1 MKDIFIVWVER
12 QMLDRYKAIDRIR
25 TGHFIKVFHPDNTDL
40 LYCYYNRYNLIT
52 IPTDMIIEIDGK
64 VGEYR
69 KRHGSYME
77 IIEK

>member
-1 MKDIFIVWVER
+1 MKDIFIAWVER
-12 QMLDRYKAIDRIR
+12 QKLDSYRCIDRVR
-25 TGHFIKVFHPDNTDL
+25 TGHFIKVFQPENTDL
-40 LYCYYNRYNLIT
+40 LYCYYDRYNLIT

-69 KRHGSYME
+69 KRYGSYME